1 MRTYCNAV
9 LCCVCAL
16 LLACSAAQAQDEKF
30 PIPQIAEDS
39 LARIIL
45 PAAGPVP
52 AVQPAYPPIVD
63 KQISHESTTPL
74 SLKVAVHFPELGL
87 PAIDAQVAHWA
98 TNMATNFQE
107 NVTKEAAPDDNTKY
121 ELQGNY
127 TVSRPSPAAVS
138 ITYEVWTYTGG
149 AHGNRDI
156 ITLNFD
162 TEHGEYLALENIFAD
177 TEQALE
183 LMSTYC
189 YSVLSAELGTDSSGT
204 MLKSGTSPDTE
215 NFSALTLLPAGVIVH
230 FQPYQVAPWSSGPQ
244 KVSMSLEDLADAKPH
259 LELWGRAGK

>member
-1 MRTYCNAV
+1 MRTYCRAV
-9 LCCVCAL
+9 LCGICAV
-16 LLACSAAQAQDEKF
+16 LLACSVVHAQDEK
-30 PIPQIAEDS
+30 PHAPQIAEDS
-39 LARIIL
+39 LARETPSTAMSASNI
-45 PAAGPVP
+45 
-52 AVQPAYPPIVD
+52 QPAYPPVVD
-63 KQISHESTTPL
+63 KQISHESTTSL
-74 SLKVAVHFPELGL
+74 SLKVVVHYPELGL

-107 NVTKEAAPDDNTKY
+107 NVTKEAAPDDSTKY
-121 ELQGNY
+121 ELQGKY

-149 AHGNRDI
+149 AHGNLDI

-162 TEHGEYLALENIFAD
+162 TEHGDYLALENIFAD
-177 TEQALE
+177 VEQALE
-183 LMSTYC
+183 LMSTYG

-215 NFSALTLLPAGVIVH
+215 NFSALTLLPTGIIIH

-244 KVSMSLEDLADAKPH
+244 KVSMSLDDLADAKPH
-259 LELWGRAGK
+259 LEIWGRTEK